1 MERENDSK
9 GRVAVVTGA
18 NRGLGFAAVRELAG
32 RGYRVILTARSQEKA
47 DKAVAALAEAGLEVE
62 PEVLDVASDE
72 SVAAFVGRLRE
83 KHGRCDVLVNNAGA
97 IFEPSNDPANPGG
110 ASTMQVPADIVL
122 RAFNNNTVG
131 AYRLIRAI
139 LPMMNEAGY
148 GRVVNVSSGMGALHD
163 MGSAFPAYR
172 ISKTA
177 LSAVTRL
184 FDHEAADGVK
194 INAVCPG
201 WVRTDMGG
209 QSASRSVDE
218 GVYGIVLAATLGA
231 DGPRGKFLRDGE
243 IIDW

>member
-1 MERENDSK
+1 MARENDNRE
-9 GRVAVVTGA
+9 RVAVVTGA
-18 NRGLGFAAVRELAG
+18 NRGLGFATVRELAK
-32 RGYRVILTARSQEKA
+32 RGYRTVLTARGAAKAQEA
-47 DKAVAALAEAGLEVE
+47 AAALAKEGLEVE
-62 PEVLDVASDE
+62 AEALDVASDA

-83 KHGRCDVLVNNAGA
+83 RHGRCDVLVNNAGA
-97 IFEPSNDPANPGG
+97 IFEPSNDPSDPGG
-110 ASTMQVPADIVL
+110 ASTMQVPADVVA
-122 RAFNNNTVG
+122 RAFNTNTLG

-139 LPMMNEAGY
+139 LPMMNAAGY

-184 FDHEAADGVK
+184 FAHEAADGVLV
-194 INAVCPG
+194 NAVCPG

-209 QSASRSVDE
+209 AAADRSVDE
-218 GVYGIVLAATLGA
+218 GIYGSVVAATLGA
-231 DGPRGKFLRDGE
+231 DGPQGAFLRDGE